1 MSPSSSLVDRAALAE
16 QQITTRRFALTFI
29 AGGVGSSIASLVD
42 SSNQLFT
49 AWDDY
54 GTAIISLLLFLS
66 GLLILWRPRWLTG
79 AVLLSLIPASVYQYG
94 VMAIAVH
101 QPSAASYYS
110 AISSGP
116 FFPLYYVAAFVMM
129 PRGALA
135 VSAIHCAGF
144 YVQFALNA
152 TVFADPQPS
161 PERHVVEHL
170 LIEMMMAHPVYIVA
184 LSYIVKLRE
193 RIHALQQQA
202 FRNKEQFIGMLSH
215 EIRNQ
220 LQTMVGA
227 IDLLDVRI
235 SDAPGR
241 RSLARLHDA
250 TAQLQTYLRDA
261 GELTSLED
269 PALKIETSRF
279 DLTALV
285 DEIVAEWAPQA
296 RKCGLQLAVEW
307 PAERSGQPLLIDSD
321 RARVRQIVGNLLSN
335 AIKYTNT
342 GGVTVTLRVDA
353 QSPGWATLEVRDT
366 GIGIDARHIERISQ
380 PYVRLDNAKASGQG
394 GSGLGLT
401 IVELLVHSLGGTL
414 SWQSELDRG
423 STFCVRL
430 PGIAA
435 S

>member
-1 MSPSSSLVDRAALAE
+1 
-16 QQITTRRFALTFI
+16 
-29 AGGVGSSIASLVD
+29 
-42 SSNQLFT
+42 
-49 AWDDY
+49 
-54 GTAIISLLLFLS
+54 
-66 GLLILWRPRWLTG
+66 
-79 AVLLSLIPASVYQYG
+79 
-94 VMAIAVH
+94 
-101 QPSAASYYS
+101 
-110 AISSGP
+110 
-116 FFPLYYVAAFVMM
+116 
-129 PRGALA
+129 
-135 VSAIHCAGF
+135 
-144 YVQFALNA
+144 
-152 TVFADPQPS
+152 
-161 PERHVVEHL
+161 
-170 LIEMMMAHPVYIVA
+170 MAHPVYIVA